1 MSDTD
6 PSPKRPL
13 RVLLFGATGMVGAA
27 VLEQCLADERVA
39 HVLAVGRTPTGRAH
53 PKLGEL
59 LHADMFDLSPIA
71 AQLAGFDACFFTL
84 GVSSAGMKEPEYTR
98 VTYDLT
104 LAIAKTLLPVS
115 PHMTFAYV
123 SGAGTDETEKGR
135 VMWARVKGR
144 TENALLALGFERAVM
159 IRLAGLIPVKGFK
172 SKTRLYRAFYTA
184 GRPILPVLAKLAP
197 GMVTTPRILGRAMI
211 AAALGET
218 DAVRLS
224 GKDIHRL
231 GR

>member
-1 MSDTD
+1 MNA
-6 PSPKRPL
+6 PAPRPL
-13 RVLLFGATGMVGAA
+13 RILLFGATGMVGAA

-39 HVLAVGRTPTGRAH
+39 HVLAVGRSPTGRAH
-53 PKLGEL
+53 DKLSEL
-59 LHADMFDLSPIA
+59 AHADMFDLSPIA
-71 AQLAGFDACFFTL
+71 SRLAGYDACFFTL

-104 LAIAKTLLPVS
+104 LSIAKTLLAVC
-115 PHMTFAYV
+115 PHMTFEYI

-159 IRLAGLIPVKGFK
+159 VRLAGLVPVKGFK
-172 SKTRLYRAFYTA
+172 SKTRLYRVFYSLS
-184 GRPILPVLAKLAP
+184 RPVLPVLARLTP
-197 GMVTTPRILGRAMI
+197 GMVTTSRVLGRAMI

-218 DAVRLS
+218 DEVRLS

-231 GR
+231 GK